1 MSKDAY
7 RIVTHGKASRRDY
20 SKVSGTLELP
30 NLVEIQTNSYK
41 WFEEEGIKEV
51 FEEIYPIE
59 NSNRNIKLEYLGVT
73 KKNYHGLLLSATKHP
88 QAVDVYIGGFIW

>member
-1 MSKDAY
+1 MSKDAS

-20 SKVSGTLELP
+20 SKGSGTLELP

-59 NSNRNIKLEYLGVT
+59 NSNRNIKLEYLG
-73 KKNYHGLLLSATKHP
+73 
-88 QAVDVYIGGFIW
+88 F